1 MDTPGFGD
9 SDGED
14 EMLIEEMTDV
24 LKNTVKEGDTI
35 LLLLK
40 GTVTRF
46 PDGLT
51 DMLVKME
58 MIFGE
63 QWWNFMVVGKYKL
76 LMSLRFNFD

>member
-9 SDGED
+9 SDGE
-14 EMLIEEMTDV
+14 EEKLIEEMTDV